1 MIHPTL
7 TPLNACVKLA
17 EGNPGAAQVCALILR
32 ADPDWGYCTLL
43 DLDDMGLRGSAIWV
57 AYKDY
62 AKQDLP
68 TLVRALKERSPE
80 LIAAMQSAGY
90 QATQGGQS

>member
-1 MIHPTL
+1 MIRPMD
-7 TPLNACVKLA
+7 TPLDACVKLA

-32 ADPDWGYCTLL
+32 DDPEWGYFTLL
-43 DLDDMGLRGSAIWV
+43 HLDDMGLHGPAIWV

-68 TLVRALKERSPE
+68 TLVHALKDRSPG
-80 LIAAMQSAGY
+80 LVAAVRAAGY
-90 QATQGGQS
+90 QAELGGQS